1 MLTIWG
7 RVNSINVQ
15 KVLWTV
21 HELGLPFARIDAGG
35 AFGVTDTADYAR
47 MNPNRTVPTIN
58 DDGFVLWESNAITR
72 YLAARHG
79 AGKLWPEDLRQRAD
93 VDRWMD
99 WQATEFYAV
108 MRNAF
113 LELVRKPESER
124 NAERIATSV
133 KLSNQ
138 RAQVLEAALTG
149 RTWLTG
155 DALTLADISVGC
167 AAHRWLLLPV
177 TQPLDRPDTPN
188 ITDWMTRLR
197 ARPAAQKVL
206 PLALS

>member
-21 HELGLPFARIDAGG
+21 HELGLPFTRIDAGG
-35 AFGVTDTADYAR
+35 AFGVTDTPDYAR

-58 DDGFVLWESNAITR
+58 DAGFVLWESNAIAR

-113 LELVRKPESER
+113 LELVRKPEAQR
-124 NAERIATSV
+124 NAERIATSIR
-133 KLSNQ
+133 LSNQ
-138 RAQVLEAALTG
+138 RAQVLDAALAG
-149 RTWLTG
+149 RVWLTG
-155 DALTLADISVGC
+155 DAFTLADIAVGC

-177 TQPLDRPDTPN
+177 EHPDTPN
-188 ITDWMTRLR
+188 LTAWITRLR
-197 ARPAAQKVL
+197 ARAAAQKVL
-206 PLALS
+206 PRALS

>member
-21 HELGLPFARIDAGG
+21 HELGLPFTRIDAGG
-35 AFGVTDTADYAR
+35 AFGVTDTPDYAR

-79 AGKLWPEDLRQRAD
+79 PGKLWPQDLRERAD

-99 WQATEFYAV
+99 WQATEFSAV

-113 LELVRKPESER
+113 LELVRKPEADR

-133 KLSNQ
+133 RLSNQ
-138 RAQVLEAALTG
+138 RAQVLDGALAG
-149 RTWLTG
+149 HAWLTG
-155 DALTLADISVGC
+155 DALTLADIAVGC
-167 AAHRWLLLPV
+167 AAHRWLLLPI
-177 TQPLDRPDTPN
+177 DHPDTPN

-197 ARPAAQKVL
+197 TRAAAQKVL
-206 PLALS
+206 PQTLS

>member
-21 HELGLPFARIDAGG
+21 HELDLPFTRIDAGG
-35 AFGVTDTADYAR
+35 AFGVTDTPDYAR
-47 MNPNRTVPTIN
+47 MNPNCTVPTIN
-58 DDGFVLWESNAITR
+58 DDGFVLWESNAIAR

-113 LELVRKPESER
+113 LELVRKPEAQR
-124 NAERIATSV
+124 NAERIATSIR
-133 KLSNQ
+133 LSNQ
-138 RAQVLEAALTG
+138 RAQVLDAALAG
-149 RTWLTG
+149 RVWLTG
-155 DALTLADISVGC
+155 DAFTLADIAVGC
-167 AAHRWLLLPV
+167 AAHRWLLLPIAL
-177 TQPLDRPDTPN
+177 PLERPDTPSL
-188 ITDWMTRLR
+188 TAWMTRLR
-197 ARPAAQKVL
+197 ARAAAQKVL
-206 PLALS
+206 PRALS

>member
-21 HELGLPFARIDAGG
+21 FELGLPFERIDAGG
-35 AFGVTDTADYAR
+35 AFGGTDTPEYLC

-58 DDGFVLWESNAITR
+58 DDGFVLWESNAIAR

-79 AGKLWPEDLRQRAD
+79 ADTLWPQDVRQRAD

-99 WQATEFYAV
+99 WQTTEFSAV

-113 LELVRKPESER
+113 LELVRKAESER
-124 NAERIATSV
+124 NPERIATSV
-133 KLSNQ
+133 KLTNQ
-138 RAQVLEAALTG
+138 RALILEAALAG

-155 DALTLADISVGC
+155 DDFTLADIAVGC
-167 AAHRWLLLPV
+167 AAHRWLLLPIAH
-177 TQPLDRPDTPN
+177 PDVPH
-188 ITDWMTRLR
+188 ITAWMTRLR
-197 ARPAAQKVL
+197 ARPAAQQVL
-206 PLALS
+206 PQTLS

>member
-21 HELGLPFARIDAGG
+21 HELGLPFTRIDAGG
-35 AFGVTDTADYAR
+35 AFGVTDTPDYAR

-58 DDGFVLWESNAITR
+58 DDGFVLWESNAIAR

-93 VDRWMD
+93 ADRWMD
-99 WQATEFYAV
+99 WQATEFSAV

-113 LELVRKPESER
+113 LELVRKPEAER

-138 RAQVLEAALTG
+138 RVQVLDAALAG
-149 RTWLTG
+149 RTWLAG
-155 DALTLADISVGC
+155 DAFTLADIAVGC

-177 TQPLDRPDTPN
+177 AHPDTPN
-188 ITDWMTRLR
+188 ISAWMTRLR
-197 ARPAAQKVL
+197 ARAATQKVL

>member
-21 HELGLPFARIDAGG
+21 HELGLPFTRIDAGG
-35 AFGVTDTADYAR
+35 AFGGTDTPDYAR
-47 MNPNRTVPTIN
+47 MNPNRTVPTLN
-58 DDGFVLWESNAITR
+58 DDGFVLWESNAIAR

-79 AGKLWPEDLRQRAD
+79 AATLWPDDLRQRAD
-93 VDRWMD
+93 ADRWMD
-99 WQATEFYAV
+99 WQTTEFSAV

-113 LELVRKPESER
+113 LELVRKPEGQR
-124 NAERIATSV
+124 NPDRIATSV
-133 KLSNQ
+133 NLSNQ
-138 RAQVLEAALTG
+138 RAQVLDAALAG
-149 RTWLTG
+149 RVWLTG
-155 DALTLADISVGC
+155 DEFTLADIAVGC
-167 AAHRWLLLPV
+167 AAHRWLLLPI
-177 TQPLDRPDTPN
+177 DHPDTPN